1 MKEIIRI
8 TLGLTISCLIAGI
21 IMGGVFTA
29 TEKAKEHNEYLNVRG
44 TMTSMLGFNATHPV
58 PADLRLY
65 SLYRYILD
73 KNGTKSIGYVLPVK
87 KDKKISYALVT
98 VGLDGKFKGLS
109 YLNISEEKV
118 SKIEARKTA
127 LDAVVKPPE
136 TFTYA
141 DSTIIAKKGPKLL
154 AYLLP
159 GEFNGFKSVIKVM
172 LALNSK
178 FTITAL
184 EIMEDDEDPGL
195 GAEISEEYFKNQF
208 DDKSLQTMKKIKVI
222 KQPLPNDYRRYLEKS
237 KWKKGEFT
245 KAKID
250 KIRKKYKDH
259 DICALTGA
267 TITSRAMTRGIKGM
281 VKKFAYRIR
290 ILDNALKQNKVPVAF

>member
-29 TEKAKEHNEYLNVRG
+29 TEKAKEHNEYLDVRS
-44 TMTSMLGFNATHPV
+44 TMTSMLGFDKNHPA
-58 PADLRLY
+58 PADLKFY
-65 SLYRYILD
+65 SLYRYIID
-73 KNGTKSIGYVLPVK
+73 NSGKKSIGYVIPLRK
-87 KDKKISYALVT
+87 NKKISYAFT
-98 VGLDGKFKGLS
+98 IVGLDGKFKGL
-109 YLNISEEKV
+109 YDLNISKEEISKV
-118 SKIEARKTA
+118 EARKIA
-127 LDAVVKPPE
+127 LDAVLKPPV
-136 TFTYA
+136 TFSYA
-141 DSTIIAKKGPKLL
+141 DSTIIAKTGPKLL

-172 LALNSK
+172 LALNDK
-178 FTITAL
+178 FTIKGL
-184 EIMEDDEDPGL
+184 EIMEDEEDPGL
-195 GAEISEEYFKNQF
+195 GAEISQDYFKNQF
-208 DDKSLQTMKKIKVI
+208 DDKTLQRLKTLKVVKK
-222 KQPLPNDYRRYLEKS
+222 PLPEDYRKYLEKS

-245 KAKID
+245 KTQID

>member
-44 TMTSMLGFNATHPV
+44 TMTSMLGFNTAHPV

-65 SLYRYILD
+65 TLYRYILD
-73 KNGTKSIGYVLPVK
+73 ENGTKSIGYVLPVK

-109 YLNISEEKV
+109 DLNISEDKI
-118 SKIEARKTA
+118 SKIEERKTA

-141 DSTIIAKKGPKLL
+141 DSTIIAKTGPKLL

-159 GEFNGFKSVIKVM
+159 GEFNGFKSIIKVM

-184 EIMEDDEDPGL
+184 EIMEDEEDPGL
-195 GAEISEEYFKNQF
+195 GAEISQEYFKNQF
-208 DDKSLQTMKKIKVI
+208 DDKSLQTIKKIKVV

-267 TITSRAMTRGIKGM
+267 TITSRAMTRGIKAM
-281 VKKFAYRIR
+281 VKKFAYRIT

>member
-29 TEKAKEHNEYLNVRG
+29 TEKAKEHNEYLNVRN
-44 TMTSMLGFNATHPV
+44 TMTGMLGFNVAHPAPV
-58 PADLRLY
+58 NLKLY
-65 SLYRYILD
+65 TLYRYILD
-73 KNGTKSIGYVLPVK
+73 EKGTKSIGYVLPVK
-87 KDKKISYALVT
+87 KDKKVSYALVT

-109 YLNISEEKV
+109 GLNISED
-118 SKIEARKTA
+118 KISNIEERKTA
-127 LDAVVKPPE
+127 LDAVLKPPK

-141 DSTIIAKKGPKLL
+141 DSTIIAKTGPKLL

-159 GEFNGFKSVIKVM
+159 GEFNGFKSIIKVM
-172 LALNSK
+172 LALDSK

-184 EIMEDDEDPGL
+184 EVMEDEEDPGL
-195 GAEISEEYFKNQF
+195 GAEISQEYFKNQF
-208 DDKSLQTMKKIKVI
+208 KDKSLKTVKVL
-222 KQPLPNDYRRYLEKS
+222 KVVKEPLPDDYRKYLEKA

-245 KAKID
+245 KARID
-250 KIRKKYKDH
+250 KIREKYKDH

-267 TITSRAMTRGIKGM
+267 TISSRAMVRGIKGM
-281 VKKFAYRIR
+281 VKKFAYRIK
-290 ILDNALKQNKVPVAF
+290 ILDNALKQNNVPVAF